1 MNRYP
6 LWKYLLILFVVII
19 GALYA
24 APNLYT
30 DDPSLQIAGSRKVS
44 ITDVTLKTVENTLK
58 DSNLAY
64 KSAVIG
70 ESGILIRFDSEKDQH
85 VARDAIKSSLGDQ
98 YVVALSYSR
107 TTPSWLT
114 AFNAQPMYLGLDLR
128 GGLHFLIEI
137 DMETAFRQE
146 LERYKNDFFDYFKNN
161 KDKKLR
167 ARSMIVKDDAIEL
180 KYKEEDKREQVRNI
194 LRSNFPEIQFTTFER
209 GDSFYVKAT
218 LTKQKIEQHRS
229 NTISQIIN
237 VLKKRIDDKYQ
248 GLMEPVIVRQGDNRI
263 VAEFPGVQDSKELIS
278 ILRSNFPEIQF
289 STFERGDSFYVKATL
304 TKQKIEQHRSNT
316 ISQIINVL
324 KKRIDDKYQG
334 LMEPVIVRQGDNR
347 IVAEFPGV
355 QDSKEL
361 ISILS
366 ATASLEF
373 RMEQESY
380 TVKQAQEGR
389 APGSKIYTLRE
400 TGEPVLLK
408 NNIIITGKE
417 ITHAT
422 ATSDESGLPAVSV
435 QLDGAGSRKMGDTTK
450 QYLGKRMAVVFIE
463 YDTKTVKKDGKVETI
478 TKPIEEVIS
487 LATIRGV
494 FSKRFQITG
503 LDRDEATKLSL
514 LLRAGALA
522 APIQIV
528 EERTV
533 GPALGKENIE
543 KGINS
548 VIIGFV
554 CVVAFMLFWY
564 RGFGLIANV
573 ALFMNLILI
582 VAILSLFQATLTLP
596 GIAGIVLTVGMAVD
610 ANVLIFQRIREE
622 LGIGNTPQASINSG
636 YEKAYSTIF
645 DANVTTLIAAIVLF
659 IFGTGPVKGFA
670 TTLSIGIATS
680 MFTAIMGT
688 RSIVNLMLGGKKI
701 KKLSI

>member
-180 KYKEEDKREQVRNI
+180 KYKEEDKREQVR
-194 LRSNFPEIQFTTFER
+194 
-209 GDSFYVKAT
+209 
-218 LTKQKIEQHRS
+218 
-229 NTISQIIN
+229 
-237 VLKKRIDDKYQ
+237 
-248 GLMEPVIVRQGDNRI
+248 
-263 VAEFPGVQDSKELIS
+263 S

-478 TKPIEEVIS
+478 SKPIEEVIS

>member
-6 LWKYLLILFVVII
+6 LWKYILILIVILI
-19 GALYA
+19 GTLYA

-30 DDPSLQIAGSRKVS
+30 DDPSVQIAGGRNVS
-44 ITDVTLKTVENTLK
+44 VTDATLQTIETTLK
-58 DSNLAY
+58 DGGIAY
-64 KSAVIG
+64 KSAVIDPT
-70 ESGILIRFDSEKDQH
+70 GIVIRFASDKEQLAARDLIR
-85 VARDAIKSSLGDQ
+85 ASLGDD
-98 YVVALSYSR
+98 YVVALSFSR

-114 AFNAQPMYLGLDLR
+114 AFNAKPMYLGLDLR

-167 ARSMIVKDDAIEL
+167 ARSMIIKDEAIEL
-180 KYKEEDKREQVRNI
+180 KYKGEEKREQVKNV
-194 LRSNFPEIQFTTFER
+194 LRSNFPELEFGTLER
-209 GDSFYVKAT
+209 GDSFYVEAR
-218 LTKQKIEQHRS
+218 LSKQKIEEHRS

-263 VAEFPGVQDSKELIS
+263 VAEFPGVQNSE
-278 ILRSNFPEIQF
+278 
-289 STFERGDSFYVKATL
+289 
-304 TKQKIEQHRSNT
+304 
-316 ISQIINVL
+316 
-324 KKRIDDKYQG
+324 
-334 LMEPVIVRQGDNR
+334 
-347 IVAEFPGV
+347 
-355 QDSKEL
+355 EL

-373 RMEQESY
+373 RMEQDRY
-380 TVKQAQEGR
+380 TVKEAQEGR
-389 APGSKIYTLRE
+389 APGSKLYTMRE

-422 ATSDESGLPAVSV
+422 ATSDENGLPAVSV
-435 QLDGAGSRKMGDTTK
+435 QLDGPGSRKMGDTTK
-450 QYLGKRMAVVFIE
+450 QYLGKPMAVVFIE
-463 YDTKTVKKDGKVETI
+463 YETKTIEKDGKLETVSR
-478 TKPIEEVIS
+478 PIEEVIS

-503 LDRDEATKLSL
+503 LDRDEATKLAL

-554 CVVAFMLFWY
+554 CVVAFMIFWY
-564 RGFGLIANV
+564 RGFGLVANV
-573 ALFMNLILI
+573 ALFMNLVLI
-582 VAILSLFQATLTLP
+582 VAVLSMFQATLTLP

-622 LGIGNTPQASINSG
+622 LSVGNTPQASINSG
-636 YEKAYSTIF
+636 YGKAYSTIL
-645 DANVTTLIAAIVLF
+645 DANVTTLIAALVLF

-680 MFTAIMGT
+680 MFTAILGT
-688 RSIVNLMLGGKKI
+688 RAIVNLTVGGKKI
-701 KKLSI
+701 NKLSI

>member
-180 KYKEEDKREQVRNI
+180 KYKEEDKREQVR
-194 LRSNFPEIQFTTFER
+194 
-209 GDSFYVKAT
+209 
-218 LTKQKIEQHRS
+218 
-229 NTISQIIN
+229 
-237 VLKKRIDDKYQ
+237 
-248 GLMEPVIVRQGDNRI
+248 
-263 VAEFPGVQDSKELIS
+263 S

>member
-6 LWKYLLILFVVII
+6 LWKYLLILFVVLI

-64 KSAVIG
+64 RSAVIG

-85 VARDAIKSSLGDQ
+85 VARDAIKASLGDQ

-180 KYKEEDKREQVRNI
+180 KYKEEDKREQVRNT
-194 LRSNFPEIQFTTFER
+194 LRSNFQEIQFT
-209 GDSFYVKAT
+209 
-218 LTKQKIEQHRS
+218 
-229 NTISQIIN
+229 
-237 VLKKRIDDKYQ
+237 
-248 GLMEPVIVRQGDNRI
+248 
-263 VAEFPGVQDSKELIS
+263 
-278 ILRSNFPEIQF
+278 
-289 STFERGDSFYVKATL
+289 TFERGDSFYVKATL

-373 RMEQESY
+373 RMEQENY

-463 YDTKTVKKDGKVETI
+463 YDTKTVKKDGKIETI
-478 TKPIEEVIS
+478 SKPIEEVIS

-548 VIIGFV
+548 VIIGFI

-622 LGIGNTPQASINSG
+622 LAIGNTPQASINSG

-688 RSIVNLMLGGKKI
+688 RAIVNLMLGGKKI

>member
-6 LWKYLLILFVVII
+6 LWKYLLILFVVLI

-30 DDPSLQIAGSRKVS
+30 DDPSVQIAGSRKVS

-58 DSNLAY
+58 DATIEY

-70 ESGILIRFDSEKDQH
+70 ESGIVIRFNSEKDQH
-85 VARDAIKSSLGDQ
+85 AARDMIKSSLGDQ

-146 LERYKNDFFDYFKNN
+146 LERYKDDFFDYFKNN
-161 KDKKLR
+161 KEKKLR

-180 KYKEEDKREQVRNI
+180 KYKDEDKREQVRSI
-194 LRSNFPEIQFTTFER
+194 LRSQFQELEFTTFER

-218 LTKQKIEQHRS
+218 LTKQKIE
-229 NTISQIIN
+229 
-237 VLKKRIDDKYQ
+237 
-248 GLMEPVIVRQGDNRI
+248 E
-263 VAEFPGVQDSKELIS
+263 
-278 ILRSNFPEIQF
+278 
-289 STFERGDSFYVKATL
+289 
-304 TKQKIEQHRSNT
+304 HRSNT

-373 RMEQESY
+373 RMEQEKY

-463 YDTKTVKKDGKVETI
+463 YDTKTVKKDGKLETVS
-478 TKPIEEVIS
+478 KPVEEVIS

-503 LDRDEATKLSL
+503 LDRDEATKLAL

-543 KGINS
+543 KGIES
-548 VIIGFV
+548 VIIGFI

-573 ALFMNLILI
+573 ALFLNLILI

-622 LGIGNTPQASINSG
+622 LGIGNTPQASINAG

-645 DANVTTLIAAIVLF
+645 DANVTTLIAALVLF
-659 IFGTGPVKGFA
+659 VFGTGPVKGFA

-688 RSIVNLMLGGKKI
+688 RAIVNLMLGGKKI